1 MKWNC
6 TFRRKWIENAWS
18 KCCNINTTS
27 LFTQLW
33 NRRNEC
39 IIHAE
44 KCAGSFV
51 LLLLVHMLVFY
62 HYHFS
67 FFNYNI
73 DIFVSI
79 GQYKHRYVLA
89 YFCWRILLGLQI
101 AGHARY
107 LHFGQLLYFFKIAKI
122 STCLGEIYSLLF
134 RMTL

>member
-1 MKWNC
+1 MHYPCGKMCRWFC
-6 TFRRKWIENAWS
+6 SFAFSAYAGIL
-18 KCCNINTTS
+18 S
-27 LFTQLW
+27 L
-33 NRRNEC
+33 
-39 IIHAE
+39 
-44 KCAGSFV
+44 S
-51 LLLLVHMLVFY
+51 
-62 HYHFS
+62 FS

-122 STCLGEIYSLLF
+122 STCLGEIYSQLF